1 MVVDC
6 MDYLNLTNDQRYQLA
21 KVLAT
26 DIKGVDR
33 KRLQSI
39 ELCDQG
45 LSISM
50 ISRLLKIDF
59 NHIHVWIVLYKEEGL
74 EGLLKKPATDSNM
87 ESLIIDA

>member
-6 MDYLNLTNDQRYQLA
+6 MDYLNLTNDQRYQLT

-26 DIKGVDR
+26 NIEGVDR

-59 NHIHVWIVLYKEEGL
+59 NRIHFWIVLYKEEGL
-74 EGLLKKPATDSNM
+74 EGVLKKPATDSTM